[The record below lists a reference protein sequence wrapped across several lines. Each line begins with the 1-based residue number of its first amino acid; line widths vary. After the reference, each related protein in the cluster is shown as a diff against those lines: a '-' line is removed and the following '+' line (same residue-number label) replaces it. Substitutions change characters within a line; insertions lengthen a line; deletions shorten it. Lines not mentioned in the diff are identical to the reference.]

1 VYEEMKMKR
10 IFSIL
15 MIFLI
20 ALTFISCSA
29 DKENNTDETDLYTTE
44 VTPQENFSDKKIL
57 VAYFSQPDEETKDIA
72 KNGTAEVAAKII
84 KEKLNADI
92 FRIETKKE
100 YPENKE
106 ECLKIAQEEKDNA
119 ERPELKKDAGD
130 ISSYDVI
137 FIGYPIWCEDA
148 PMAVYTFLESY
159 DFSNK
164 DIIPFS
170 TYSEPPSITASHKIK
185 VAVPSSY
192 VDIGYAIS
200 DRIITGTEEELE
212 KRITSWLSQLSH
224 M

>member
-1 VYEEMKMKR
+1 MKMKR
-10 IFSIL
+10 IFSLL

-29 DKENNTDETDLYTTE
+29 DKEDTNDETDLYTTE
-44 VTPQENFSDKKIL
+44 VTPQENFSEKKVL

-72 KNGTAEVAAKII
+72 KNGTTEIAAKTIQ
-84 KEKLNADI
+84 EQLNADI

-100 YPENKE
+100 YPETKE
-106 ECLKIAQEEKDNA
+106 DCLKTAQEEKDNA
-119 ERPELKKDAGD
+119 ERPELKKNIGD
-130 ISSYDVI
+130 ISGYDVV

-170 TYSEPPSITASHKIK
+170 TYSEPPSVTAAHEIK

-200 DRIITGTEEELE
+200 DQVITTSQKELE